1 MSFAV
6 LALAVAGAGVAGLAL
21 TALATA
27 FLPVPPAGRAV
38 AALLGLALATGLV
51 NAALVVLLRIPAI
64 IATLADERKFSIS
77 PAGPCASVHQFCRA
91 AVGDGT

>member
-38 AALLGLALATGLV
+38 AALLGLVATV
-51 NAALVVLLRIPAI
+51 AAMGWTSRRLTDRAI
-64 IATLADERKFSIS
+64 RAEYGEEPGGQAER
-77 PAGPCASVHQFCRA
+77 PG
-91 AVGDGT
+91 GDGLG